1 MAVLKLLVY
10 LSTLLLVVRADD
22 DQSEVPGVMPTD
34 APEDEEAK
42 SEPVLSAEEA
52 PFLVSL
58 THNGYQYCSAA
69 CIDKQWI
76 LTSAHCIKS
85 EWSDTTTIFFGT
97 TECNVSQ
104 TSRTIARSVE
114 HPIEP
119 VKPESTT
126 FNASSETLNNIAL
139 IELNEP
145 IEPSKSIDI
154 IEIEKSDGS
163 FVKSISSCFGYGKL
177 CEDENDTIDARHV
190 AFTIAKVDDY
200 VIFRDGDLAGPN
212 IPCKC
217 DSGGPVVLNKK
228 LIAITVC
235 GQQCQ
240 HTQLTNTILR
250 VTPFVQ
256 WIEKTMT
263 NHERKYASKFWLIV
277 IVLYFVTVL

>member
-22 DQSEVPGVMPTD
+22 DQSDVPGVMPTD

-190 AFTIAKVDDY
+190 AFTIAKVDGEDENDTIDARHVAFTIAKVDDY

-250 VTPFVQ
+250 VTPFVF
-256 WIEKTMT
+256 K
-263 NHERKYASKFWLIV
+263 
-277 IVLYFVTVL
+277 